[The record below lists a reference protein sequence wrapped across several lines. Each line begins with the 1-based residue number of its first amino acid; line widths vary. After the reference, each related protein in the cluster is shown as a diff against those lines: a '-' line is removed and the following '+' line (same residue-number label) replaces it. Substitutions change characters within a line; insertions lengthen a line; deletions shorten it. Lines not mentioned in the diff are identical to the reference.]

1 MRETIVNSRLIYN
14 GRIVKLEVHDVALPN
29 GDQTQRE
36 IVNHPGAVAMVPL
49 DDEHNILMV
58 RQFRLAANRVMLE
71 IPAGTLEL
79 DESPVACAERELQEE
94 IGYKPGLLE
103 PLGGIFVAPG
113 YATEFIHM
121 FLATDLMESSLEMD
135 SDEFIEVELIAMAD
149 ALNLI
154 ETGEIV
160 DAKTA
165 TGILMVARRLGF

>member
-14 GRIVKLEVHDVALPN
+14 GRIIKLEVHDVVLSN

-94 IGYKPGLLE
+94 IGYKPGLLK
-103 PLGGIFVAPG
+103 PVGGIFVAPG
-113 YATEFIHM
+113 YTTEFIHM

-135 SDEFIEVELIAMAD
+135 SDEFIEVERIAMAD

>member
-1 MRETIVNSRLIYN
+1 MRETIVSSRLIYD
-14 GRIVKLEVHDVALPN
+14 GRIVKLEVYDVVLPN
-29 GDQTQRE
+29 DNLTQRE

-71 IPAGTLEL
+71 IPAGTLEPN
-79 DESPVACAERELQEE
+79 ESPITCAERELQEE

-113 YATEFIHM
+113 YTTEFIHM
-121 FLATDLMESSLEMD
+121 FLATDLSESSLEMD
-135 SDEFIEVELIAMAD
+135 SDEFIEVERIALAD

-154 ETGEIV
+154 ENGEIV

-165 TGILMVARRLGF
+165 TGILKVARRLGY